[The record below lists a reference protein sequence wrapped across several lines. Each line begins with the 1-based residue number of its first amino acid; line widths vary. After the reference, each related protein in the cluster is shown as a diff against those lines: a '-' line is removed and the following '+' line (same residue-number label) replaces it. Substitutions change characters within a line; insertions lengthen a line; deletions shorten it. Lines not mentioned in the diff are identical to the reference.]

1 MDIKPISGRSSSP
14 IIAYYLRG
22 SETGFFVATDALL
35 NAATTREIELLL
47 ESQRMEYVSKT
58 RQSLMKKHLVA
69 ERREILDSKSNRVRG
84 SYPNSDNAN
93 ELARRVHVIS
103 QTMLYERPNAKTG
116 CMFRLSLPNE
126 TTKEQTLDIIR
137 TIRNHFPANVPAM
150 FTVHYGGRGE
160 DGKTDKNLHLQGW
173 FSVKPWESCGWGAPL
188 KEFTTMEGVRS
199 MRQAIDGIVTD
210 AGADW
215 KKDPLAPK
223 VTVFH
228 PAKAR
233 WMRSIPHAELLK
245 ANFLKDVQNLKLR
258 ECLRQE
264 IEKARFFENK
274 RLREKLDAVNLTY
287 ERGLET
293 IIAKNG
299 RDNHVQTGVFE
310 SRGVGTDHLG
320 KSEHGKDPARPGAES
335 SNGDYRGDA
344 EVMPGGVYRKRK
356 KSVSR

>member
-1 MDIKPISGRSSSP
+1 VLGRHLASGFSHLLATFDDISYTAAITTTAEPCCDGYSAGLDRGHTNGDDMDIKPISGRSSSP

-173 FSVKPWESCGWGAPL
+173 FSVKPWESCGWGASL
-188 KEFTTMEGVRS
+188 KEFTTMEGVR
-199 MRQAIDGIVTD
+199 
-210 AGADW
+210 
-215 KKDPLAPK
+215 
-223 VTVFH
+223 
-228 PAKAR
+228 
-233 WMRSIPHAELLK
+233 
-245 ANFLKDVQNLKLR
+245 
-258 ECLRQE
+258 
-264 IEKARFFENK
+264 
-274 RLREKLDAVNLTY
+274 
-287 ERGLET
+287 
-293 IIAKNG
+293 
-299 RDNHVQTGVFE
+299 
-310 SRGVGTDHLG
+310 
-320 KSEHGKDPARPGAES
+320 
-335 SNGDYRGDA
+335 
-344 EVMPGGVYRKRK
+344 
-356 KSVSR
+356 